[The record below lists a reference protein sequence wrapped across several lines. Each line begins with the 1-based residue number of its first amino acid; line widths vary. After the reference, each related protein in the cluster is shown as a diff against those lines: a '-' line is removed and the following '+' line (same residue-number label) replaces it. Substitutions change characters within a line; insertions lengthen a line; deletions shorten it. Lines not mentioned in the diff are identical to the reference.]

1 MAIIPL
7 NPTEQNNEVSWYKAG
22 AAGVVSGILK
32 VPEGIFS
39 LASELIDLGADTNT
53 AADVEQFFDKL
64 NPFEEVAE
72 ERAIG
77 KLTEALVQI
86 GIPGTYGFKLGQRLA
101 SGAIKAKKAGKYAN
115 VGSKN
120 TVEGMVKAER
130 LNRKAGV
137 KRFAAGVMGGAA
149 GETFVAD
156 IEEIGSFGDIFEVGP
171 TQLDRDEWDEPG
183 SGDAARKLLNR
194 VKFGSESILLTPFV
208 FGATTA
214 AKGLA
219 RQGKD
224 LAYSNSEFLR
234 WVDKYIGMPFRP
246 RSGMTEE
253 VAQSTWLKENLG
265 SKDQLRAK
273 QLVGNLTREINKI
286 FPDIQLTFDKSLDK
300 EKTQF
305 LKQMNDLLFE
315 GNIKEGTLDGKSLQK
330 LFNSLKGKNISEASR
345 NNMSRG
351 LDAARKEFS
360 DLLSL
365 LEKNTAKEYKI
376 GQTVRVGKETGKIVG
391 QGFVNKTN
399 KKFYNIETKSG
410 QKIRVM
416 DDQLNKLNAD
426 GVKLKNGVESI
437 KEILK
442 DRFTKYIGNTYRIYE
457 DKGVLGFKQH
467 RPTDEAMTNAIN
479 LFRRMIA
486 KNNKVPFER
495 AGTQYY
501 QEAREI
507 VDDLVK
513 NVATARKQPGALPD
527 LAYSLKTA
535 EGQTLQEFEKY
546 SFKGAKGKGSKVLR
560 ELFGE
565 IQDPRYSIFN
575 ATTTL
580 SAMGRMTNYLDDLFK
595 TNKSIQAGGERGAFW
610 GSRQEAMKATNNVLK
625 PDDIVSLDPLMGR
638 LTNFK
643 DEVGTQ
649 LLNPF
654 KGMYTTRAI
663 RNALDN
669 ANGMTGGLAGV
680 VRGRKDASSAEQM
693 TMWLYRNMLL
703 IPKATA
709 QLAKTV
715 LSVPT
720 HIRNF
725 LSAGAF
731 AGANGILF
739 EGIANPKMM
748 KKAFSYALD
757 TSGVAGLKGRKD
769 AFEELYREGIEYGVF
784 NTQVQMSDM
793 KNLMRDVKW
802 GADIGNTDAILRPML
817 ARLKGIGS
825 WAQGKYV
832 AEDDFWKGATW
843 FVERYRYKKAYQKA
857 FDAGKISKMPTDTE
871 IKGLTAKLVRNNV
884 PNYAYVG
891 DFVKNSR
898 VLPFGNFMSF
908 PSEMIRTTGNI
919 AETAMIEMKHSKA
932 VRGSDVSPVVYEIGK
947 GFVKN
952 DNPLYRIGA
961 MRMAGMA
968 TTLTVVPTAV
978 VEGAKALYDVTEDE
992 IDALRRF
999 VPEWSK
1005 NSTLV
1010 PIRDDKTGELKYMDF
1025 SHTNAYDIIARPF
1038 RTMFNNVNAGTEDG
1052 ETILKSFVGGLDDVS
1067 AELMSPFIA
1076 ESIWTQAMGDIVVR
1090 GGRTRDG
1097 RQLYTDQTSLGDKT
1111 KIRLQHAWKALQPGG
1126 LAQFTRLGQSLFE
1139 LPTKRGKFLEGK
1151 TMGMNDE
1158 VLGLMGL
1165 RPITVDPIDA
1175 MGFKISGF
1183 QQGIRNAR
1191 REFTGGFFGLLRGG
1205 PIDANDIIKRYLTSN
1220 KARFLAQKEMF
1231 KDLDAAAILGTN
1243 RNKLLSEF
1251 KERQISPV
1259 TFANLQRGKFMPY
1272 FPSRDIINRFREIAM
1287 NIGEPNA
1294 FAEAR
1299 GELRNIER
1307 DYRSNFNLA
1316 EGYSTGGAVDGIKSE
1331 DAISEA
1337 LPVLE
1342 AIRQDLDY
1350 LNLNDEWDLDVSDYI
1365 VEEQEEIITPPLP
1378 QEVTSAMPNP
1388 QTITQGQAMEGA
1400 QANLLA
1406 SGLTPTEEALLTNE
1420 EKMMRRKQRGTI
1432 T

>member
-1 MAIIPL
+1 MAIVPL

-22 AAGVVSGILK
+22 AAGVASGILK

-39 LASELIDLGADTNT
+39 LASELIDLGADTDT
-53 AADVEQFFDKL
+53 AASVEAFFDKL

-86 GIPGTYGFKLGQRLA
+86 GIPGTYGFKLGQKLA
-101 SGAIKAKKAGKYAN
+101 GGAIKAKKAGKYAN

-120 TVEGMVKAER
+120 TVEGMVKADR

-137 KRFAAGVMGGAA
+137 KRFAAGVMGGAL

-156 IEEIGSFGDIFEVGP
+156 IEDIGSFGDIFEVGP
-171 TQLDRDEWDEPG
+171 TQLDTDEWDEPG

-194 VKFGSESILLTPFV
+194 IKFGSESILLTPFV

-219 RQGKD
+219 KQGKD

-265 SKDQLRAK
+265 AKDQLRAK

-305 LKQMNDLLFE
+305 LKQINDLLFE

-365 LEKNTAKEYKI
+365 LEKNTTKEYKI

-416 DDQLNKLNAD
+416 DDQLNKLNVD
-426 GVKLKNGVESI
+426 GVKLKSGVESI

-513 NVATARKQPGALPD
+513 NVASARKQPGALPD

-535 EGQTLQEFEKY
+535 GGQTLQEFEKY

-580 SAMGRMTNYLDDLFK
+580 SAMGRMTNYLDDLLK
-595 TNKSIQAGGERGAFW
+595 TNKSIQAAGERGAFW

-625 PDDIVSLDPLMGR
+625 PDDIVSLDPLMAR

-649 LLNPF
+649 LLNPL

-663 RNALDN
+663 RNALEN
-669 ANGMTGGLAGV
+669 ANGITGGLAGV

-784 NTQVQMSDM
+784 NTQVQMSDL

-919 AETAMIEMKHSKA
+919 AETAIVEMKHSKA

-1025 SHTNAYDIIARPF
+1025 SHTNAYDVIARPF
-1038 RTMFNNVNAGTEDG
+1038 RTMFNNVNEGTQDG
-1052 ETILKSFVGGLDDVS
+1052 ETILQSFVGGLDDVS

-1076 ESIWTQAMGDIVVR
+1076 ESIWTQAMGDILVR

-1111 KIRLQHAWKALQPGG
+1111 KIRIQHAWKAIQPGG
-1126 LAQFTRLGQSLFE
+1126 IAQFKRLGQSLFE

-1165 RPITVDPIDA
+1165 RPITVDPIEA

-1243 RNKLLSEF
+1243 RNKLLNEF

-1287 NIGEPNA
+1287 NLGEPNA
-1294 FAEAR
+1294 FSEAR

-1307 DYRSNFNLA
+1307 DYRHNFNLA

-1365 VEEQEEIITPPLP
+1365 VEEQEEIVTPPLP
-1378 QEVTSAMPNP
+1378 PEVTSAMPNP

-1400 QANLLA
+1400 QANLLQ
-1406 SGLTPTEEALLTNE
+1406 SGLTPTEEAYLTNE
-1420 EKMMRRKQRGTI
+1420 EKIMRRKQRGTI

>member
-1 MAIIPL
+1 MAIEPL

-39 LASELIDLGADTNT
+39 LASELIDLGADTDT

-115 VGSKN
+115 VGSRN
-120 TVEGMVKAER
+120 TVDGMVKADR
-130 LNRKAGV
+130 LNRKAGM

-156 IEEIGSFGDIFEVGP
+156 IEDIGSFGDIFEAGP
-171 TQLDRDEWDEPG
+171 TQLDKEGWDEGG

-194 VKFGSESILLTPFV
+194 IKFGSESILLTPFV

-224 LAYSNSEFLR
+224 LAYSNSQFLR

-253 VAQSTWLKENLG
+253 VAQSTWLKENLVA
-265 SKDQLRAK
+265 KDQLRAK

-305 LKQMNDLLFE
+305 LKEMNDLLFE

-345 NNMSRG
+345 NSMSRG
-351 LDAARKEFS
+351 LDAARKEFA
-360 DLLSL
+360 DLLEL
-365 LEKNTAKEYKI
+365 LEKNT
-376 GQTVRVGKETGKIVG
+376 
-391 QGFVNKTN
+391 QGVTLK
-399 KKFYNIETKSG
+399 
-410 QKIRVM
+410 
-416 DDQLNKLNAD
+416 D
-426 GVKLKNGVESI
+426 GVKSI
-437 KEILK
+437 KDILK
-442 DRFTKYIGNTYRIYE
+442 DRFTKYIGNTYKIYE

-486 KNNKVPFER
+486 RNNPKVPFER

-501 QEAREI
+501 QEAREL

-513 NVATARKQPGALPD
+513 NVAAARKQPGALPD

-535 EGQTLQEFEKY
+535 EGQTLKEFEKY
-546 SFKGAKGKGSKVLR
+546 SFRGAKGKGSKVLR

-580 SAMGRMTNYLDDLFK
+580 SAMGRMTNYLDDLLK
-595 TNKSIQAGGERGAFW
+595 TNQSIQAAGERGAFW
-610 GSRQEAMKATNNVLK
+610 GSRQEAMKATNNVLD
-625 PDDIVSLDPLMGR
+625 PADIVSLDPLMGR
-638 LTNFK
+638 LTSFK
-643 DEVGTQ
+643 DEVGEK
-649 LLNPF
+649 LLNPLQ
-654 KGMYTTRAI
+654 GMYTTRAI
-663 RNALDN
+663 RNALEN
-669 ANGMTGGLAGV
+669 ANGITGGLAGV

-739 EGIANPKMM
+739 EGMANPKMM
-748 KKAFSYALD
+748 KNAFSYALD

-784 NTQVQMSDM
+784 NTQVQMSDL

-817 ARLKGIGS
+817 ARLKGLGA

-832 AEDDFWKGATW
+832 AEDDFWKGTTW

-871 IKGLTAKLVRNNV
+871 IKALTAKLVRNNV

-919 AETAMIEMKHSKA
+919 AETAINEMKHSKA

-978 VEGAKALYDVTEDE
+978 VEGAKALYDVTEEE

-1010 PIRDDKTGELKYMDF
+1010 PIRDDKTGDLKYMDF
-1025 SHTNAYDIIARPF
+1025 SHTNAYDVIARPF
-1038 RTMFNNVNAGTEDG
+1038 RTMFNNVNAGTENG

-1067 AELMSPFIA
+1067 VELMSPFVG
-1076 ESIWTQAMGDIVVR
+1076 ESIWTQALGDIVVR
-1090 GGRTRDG
+1090 GGRTKDG

-1111 KIRLQHAWKALQPGG
+1111 KIRIMHAIEALAPGG
-1126 LAQFTRLGQSLFE
+1126 LRQFERLGQSLFDK
-1139 LPTKRGKFLEGK
+1139 PTKRGKYLDTTTFGI
-1151 TMGMNDE
+1151 NDQ

-1165 RPITVDPIDA
+1165 RPISVDPIDA

-1191 REFTGGFFGLLRGG
+1191 REFTGGFFGLLKGG
-1205 PIDANDIIKRYLTSN
+1205 PIDANDIIKRYITSN
-1220 KARFLAQKEMF
+1220 KARFYAQKEMF
-1231 KDLDAAAILGTN
+1231 LDLDAAAILGTN
-1243 RNKLLSEF
+1243 RNKLLNEF
-1251 KERQISPV
+1251 RERQISPV
-1259 TFANLQRGKFMPY
+1259 TFANLRRGKFMPY

-1294 FAEAR
+1294 FSEAR

-1307 DYRSNFNLA
+1307 DYRNNFNLA
-1316 EGYSTGGAVDGIKSE
+1316 EGFSIGGAVDGIKSE

-1337 LPVLE
+1337 LPVIE
-1342 AIRQDLDY
+1342 AINQDLDY
-1350 LNLNDEWDLDVSDYI
+1350 LSLDDEWDLDVSDYI
-1365 VEEQEEIITPPLP
+1365 VEEQEEIVTPPLP
-1378 QEVTSAMPNP
+1378 PDVTSAMPNP
-1388 QTITQGQAMEGA
+1388 QTITEGQAREA
-1400 QANLLA
+1400 SQTNLLA
-1406 SGLTPTEEALLTNE
+1406 SGLTPSEEAYLTNE
-1420 EKMMRRKQRGTI
+1420 EKMMRRKQRGVMT
-1432 T
+1432 

>member
-1 MAIIPL
+1 MAIVPL

-22 AAGVVSGILK
+22 AAGVLSGILK

-39 LASELIDLGADTNT
+39 LASELIDLGADTDT
-53 AADVEQFFDKL
+53 AADVEAFFDKL

-86 GIPGTYGFKLGQRLA
+86 GIPGTYGFKLGQKLA

-115 VGSKN
+115 VGSRN
-120 TVEGMVKAER
+120 TVEGMVKADR

-156 IEEIGSFGDIFEVGP
+156 IEDIGSFGDIFEVGP

-183 SGDAARKLLNR
+183 SEDAARKLLNR
-194 VKFGSESILLTPFV
+194 IKFGSESILLTPFV

-224 LAYSNSEFLR
+224 LAYSNSQFLR

-265 SKDQLRAK
+265 AKDQLRAK
-273 QLVGNLTREINKI
+273 QLVGSLTKEINKI

-305 LKQMNDLLFE
+305 LKQINDLLFE

-345 NNMSRG
+345 NNISRG
-351 LDAARKEFS
+351 LDAARKEFA
-360 DLLSL
+360 DLLEL
-365 LEKNTAKEYKI
+365 LEKNTKGVTLK
-376 GQTVRVGKETGKIVG
+376 
-391 QGFVNKTN
+391 
-399 KKFYNIETKSG
+399 
-410 QKIRVM
+410 
-416 DDQLNKLNAD
+416 D
-426 GVKLKNGVESI
+426 GVKSI
-437 KEILK
+437 KDILK

-467 RPTDEAMTNAIN
+467 RPTDEAMTNAVN

-535 EGQTLQEFEKY
+535 QGQTLQEFEKY

-580 SAMGRMTNYLDDLFK
+580 SAMGRMTNYLDDLLK
-595 TNKSIQAGGERGAFW
+595 TNKSIQAAGERGAFW
-610 GSRQEAMKATNNVLK
+610 GSREEAMKATNNVLK
-625 PDDIVSLDPLMGR
+625 PDDIVSLDPLMAR
-638 LTNFK
+638 LTSFK

-649 LLNPF
+649 LLNPL

-663 RNALDN
+663 RNALEN
-669 ANGMTGGLAGV
+669 ANGITGGLAGV

-784 NTQVQMSDM
+784 NTQVQMSDL

-1010 PIRDDKTGELKYMDF
+1010 PIRDDKTGDLKYMDF

-1038 RTMFNNVNAGTEDG
+1038 RTMFNNVNEGTQDG
-1052 ETILKSFVGGLDDVS
+1052 ETILQSFVGGLDDVS

-1076 ESIWTQAMGDIVVR
+1076 ESIWTEAMGDIVVR

-1111 KIRLQHAWKALQPGG
+1111 KIRIQHAWKAIQPGG
-1126 LAQFTRLGQSLFE
+1126 IAQFKRLGQSLFE

-1151 TMGMNDE
+1151 TMGINDE

-1165 RPITVDPIDA
+1165 RPISVDPLDA

-1220 KARFLAQKEMF
+1220 KARFLTQKEMF

-1307 DYRSNFNLA
+1307 DYRNNFNLA

-1350 LNLNDEWDLDVSDYI
+1350 LNLNDEWELDVSDYI
-1365 VEEQEEIITPPLP
+1365 VEEQEEIVTPPLP

-1388 QTITQGQAMEGA
+1388 KTITQGQAMEGA
-1400 QANLLA
+1400 QANLLQ

>member
-1 MAIIPL
+1 MAIEPL

-39 LASELIDLGADTNT
+39 LASQLIDLGADTDT

-115 VGSKN
+115 VGSRN
-120 TVEGMVKAER
+120 TVDGMVKADR

-156 IEEIGSFGDIFEVGP
+156 IEDIGSFGDIFEAGP
-171 TQLDRDEWDEPG
+171 TQLDKEGWDQPG
-183 SGDAARKLLNR
+183 RGDAARKLLNR

-224 LAYSNSEFLR
+224 LAYSDSRFLR
-234 WVDKYIGMPFRP
+234 WVDKYVGMPFRP

-253 VAQSTWLKENLG
+253 VAQSTWLKENLVA
-265 SKDQLRAK
+265 KDQLRAK

-300 EKTQF
+300 EKSQF

-345 NNMSRG
+345 NSMSRG
-351 LDAARKEFS
+351 LDAARKEFG
-360 DLLSL
+360 DLLEL
-365 LEKNTAKEYKI
+365 LEKNTQGVTLKE
-376 GQTVRVGKETGKIVG
+376 
-391 QGFVNKTN
+391 
-399 KKFYNIETKSG
+399 
-410 QKIRVM
+410 
-416 DDQLNKLNAD
+416 
-426 GVKLKNGVESI
+426 GVKSI

-486 KNNKVPFER
+486 RNNPKVPFER

-501 QEAREI
+501 QEAREL

-513 NVATARKQPGALPD
+513 NVAAARKQPGALPD

-535 EGQTLQEFEKY
+535 EGQTLKEFEKY
-546 SFKGAKGKGSKVLR
+546 SFRGAKGKGSKVLR

-580 SAMGRMTNYLDDLFK
+580 SAMGRMTNYLDDLLK
-595 TNKSIQAGGERGAFW
+595 TNKSMQAAGERGAFW
-610 GSRQEAMKATNNVLK
+610 GSRQEAMKATNNVLD
-625 PDDIVSLDPLMGR
+625 PADIVSLDPLMGR
-638 LTNFK
+638 LTSFK
-643 DEVGTQ
+643 DEVGEK
-649 LLNPF
+649 LLNPLQ
-654 KGMYTTRAI
+654 GMYTTRAI
-663 RNALDN
+663 RNALEN
-669 ANGMTGGLAGV
+669 ANGITGGLAGV

-739 EGIANPKMM
+739 EGMANPKMM
-748 KKAFSYALD
+748 KNAFSYALD

-784 NTQVQMSDM
+784 NTQVQMSDL

-817 ARLKGIGS
+817 ARLKGLGA

-832 AEDDFWKGATW
+832 AEDDFWKGTTW

-871 IKGLTAKLVRNNV
+871 IKALTAKLVRNNV

-919 AETAMIEMKHSKA
+919 AESAITEMKHSKA
-932 VRGSDVSPVVYEIGK
+932 VRGSDVAPVVWEVGK
-947 GFVKN
+947 GWVKN

-961 MRMAGMA
+961 MRLAGMA

-1010 PIRDDKTGELKYMDF
+1010 PIRDDKTGDLKYMDF
-1025 SHTNAYDIIARPF
+1025 SHTNAYDVIARPF
-1038 RTMFNNVNAGTEDG
+1038 RTMFNNVNAGTENGD
-1052 ETILKSFVGGLDDVS
+1052 TLLKSFVTGLDDVS
-1067 AELMSPFIA
+1067 VELMSPFVG
-1076 ESIWTQAMGDIVVR
+1076 ESIWTEALGDIVVR

-1111 KIRLQHAWKALQPGG
+1111 KIRIMHAIEALAPGG
-1126 LAQFTRLGQSLFE
+1126 LRQFERLGQSLFDK
-1139 LPTKRGKFLEGK
+1139 PTKRGKYLDTTTFGI
-1151 TMGMNDE
+1151 NDQ

-1165 RPITVDPIDA
+1165 RPISVDPIDA

-1191 REFTGGFFGLLRGG
+1191 REFTGGFFGLLKGG
-1205 PIDANDIIKRYLTSN
+1205 PIDANDIIKRYITSN
-1220 KARFLAQKEMF
+1220 KARFYAQKEMF
-1231 KDLDAAAILGTN
+1231 LDLDAAATLGTN
-1243 RNKLLSEF
+1243 RNKLLNEF
-1251 KERQISPV
+1251 RDRQLSPV
-1259 TFANLQRGKFMPY
+1259 TFANLSRGKFMPY

-1307 DYRSNFNLA
+1307 DYRNNFNLA
-1316 EGYSTGGAVDGIKSE
+1316 EGFSTGGAVDGIKSE
-1331 DAISEA
+1331 DAISQA
-1337 LPVLE
+1337 LPVIE
-1342 AIRQDLDY
+1342 AIKQDLEY
-1350 LNLNDEWDLDVSDYI
+1350 LSLDDEWDLDVSDYI
-1365 VEEQEEIITPPLP
+1365 AEEQQQEEIVTPPLP
-1378 QEVTSAMPNP
+1378 PQVTSAMPNP

-1400 QANLLA
+1400 QANLLQ
-1406 SGLTPTEEALLTNE
+1406 SGLTPSEEAYLTNE
-1420 EKMMRRKQRGTI
+1420 EKIMRRKHRGVMT
-1432 T
+1432 

>member
-1 MAIIPL
+1 MAIEPL

-39 LASELIDLGADTNT
+39 LASELIDLGADTDT

-115 VGSKN
+115 VGSRN
-120 TVEGMVKAER
+120 TVDGMVKADR

-156 IEEIGSFGDIFEVGP
+156 IEDIGSFGDIFEAGP
-171 TQLDRDEWDEPG
+171 TQLDKEGWDQPG
-183 SGDAARKLLNR
+183 RGDAARKLLNR

-224 LAYSNSEFLR
+224 LAYSDSRFLR
-234 WVDKYIGMPFRP
+234 WVDKYVGMPFRP

-253 VAQSTWLKENLG
+253 VAQSTWLKENLVA
-265 SKDQLRAK
+265 KDQLRAK

-300 EKTQF
+300 EKSQF

-345 NNMSRG
+345 NSMSRG
-351 LDAARKEFS
+351 LDAARKEFA
-360 DLLSL
+360 DLLEL
-365 LEKNTAKEYKI
+365 LEKNT
-376 GQTVRVGKETGKIVG
+376 
-391 QGFVNKTN
+391 QGVT
-399 KKFYNIETKSG
+399 
-410 QKIRVM
+410 
-416 DDQLNKLNAD
+416 
-426 GVKLKNGVESI
+426 LKNGVKSI

-486 KNNKVPFER
+486 RNNPKVPFER

-501 QEAREI
+501 QEAREL

-513 NVATARKQPGALPD
+513 NVAAARKQPGALPD

-535 EGQTLQEFEKY
+535 EGQTLKEFEKY
-546 SFKGAKGKGSKVLR
+546 SFRGAKGKGSKVLR

-580 SAMGRMTNYLDDLFK
+580 SAMGRMTNYLDDLLK
-595 TNKSIQAGGERGAFW
+595 TNQSIQAAGERGAFW
-610 GSRQEAMKATNNVLK
+610 GSRQEAMKATNNVLD
-625 PDDIVSLDPLMGR
+625 PADIVSLDPLMGR
-638 LTNFK
+638 LTSFK
-643 DEVGTQ
+643 DEVGEK
-649 LLNPF
+649 LLNPL

-663 RNALDN
+663 YNALAN
-669 ANGMTGGLAGV
+669 ANGITGGLAGV

-693 TMWLYRNMLL
+693 TMWLYRNFLL
-703 IPKATA
+703 VPKATA

-739 EGIANPKMM
+739 EGIKNPRMM
-748 KKAFSYALD
+748 KDAFSYALN
-757 TSGVAGLKGRKD
+757 TSGVAGLRGRKE

-784 NTQVQMSDM
+784 NTQVQMSDL

-817 ARLKGIGS
+817 ARLKGMGA

-832 AEDDFWKGATW
+832 AEDDFWKGTTW
-843 FVERYRYKKAYQKA
+843 FVERHRYRKAYDKA
-857 FDAGKISKMPTDTE
+857 FAEGKIPRRVTDNE
-871 IKGLTAKLVRNNV
+871 IKAITAKLVKNNV

-919 AETAMIEMKHSKA
+919 AETAMKEMKHSKA
-932 VRGSDVSPVVYEIGK
+932 VRGSDVTPVVWEVGK
-947 GFVKN
+947 GWVKN
-952 DNPLYRIGA
+952 DNPLYEIGA
-961 MRMAGMA
+961 MRLAGMA

-978 VEGAKALYDVTEDE
+978 VEGAKALYDVSEDE
-992 IDALRRF
+992 INAMRRF

-1010 PIRDDKTGELKYMDF
+1010 PIRDDETGELKYMDF

-1038 RTMFNNVNAGTEDG
+1038 RTMFNNVNAGTENGD
-1052 ETILKSFVGGLDDVS
+1052 TLLKSFITGLDDAS

-1076 ESIWTQAMGDIVVR
+1076 ESIWTQAMGDIIMR
-1090 GGRTRDG
+1090 GGRTKDG
-1097 RQLYTDQTSLGDKT
+1097 RLLYTDQTSAGDKAR
-1111 KIRLQHAWKALQPGG
+1111 IRIAHAWKAIQPGG
-1126 LAQFTRLGQSLFE
+1126 IAQYKRLGQSLFE

-1151 TMGMNDE
+1151 TLGMNDE

-1165 RPITVDPIDA
+1165 RPISIDPMDA
-1175 MGFKISGF
+1175 MGFKISNF
-1183 QQGIRNAR
+1183 QSGIRNAR

-1205 PIDANDIIKRYLTSN
+1205 SIDPNDIITRYIASN
-1220 KARFLAQKEMF
+1220 KARFATQKEMY
-1231 KDLDAAAILGTN
+1231 KDLEAAGILGTSRLN
-1243 RNKLLSEF
+1243 LLKAF
-1251 KERQISPV
+1251 RERQMSPT
-1259 TFANLQRGKFMPY
+1259 TFNNLMKGKFMPY
-1272 FPSRDIINRFREIAM
+1272 FPSKDIIGRFREIAQ

-1294 FAEAR
+1294 FLQAR
-1299 GELRNIER
+1299 SELKNLEQ
-1307 DYRSNFNLA
+1307 DYKNNFNLA
-1316 EGYSTGGAVDGIKSE
+1316 EGFATGGAVDGIKSD
-1331 DAISEA
+1331 DAITEA
-1337 LPVLE
+1337 LPVLK
-1342 AIRQDLDY
+1342 AIDNDLNTLSLD
-1350 LNLNDEWDLDVSDYI
+1350 DEWDIDVKDYI
-1365 VEEQEEIITPPLP
+1365 VEEQAEIVTPPLP
-1378 QEVTSAMPNP
+1378 QAVTSAQPNP
-1388 QTITQGQAMEGA
+1388 QTITQGQAMQGA
-1400 QANLLA
+1400 QANLLQ
-1406 SGLTPTEEALLTNE
+1406 SGLTPTEEAYLSNE
-1420 EKMMRRKQRGTI
+1420 EKIMRRKQRGII

>member
-7 NPTEQNNEVSWYKAG
+7 NPTEENNEVSWYKAG
-22 AAGVVSGILK
+22 AAGVASGVLK

-39 LASELIDLGADTNT
+39 VAAELIDLGADTDT

-86 GIPGTYGFKLGQRLA
+86 GIPGAYGFKLGQRLA
-101 SGAIKAKKAGKYAN
+101 NSAIKAKKAGKYGR

-120 TVEGMVKAER
+120 AVRAQVKADR
-130 LNRKAGV
+130 LNKQAGM

-156 IEEIGSFGDIFEVGP
+156 IEDIGSFGDIFDAGP
-171 TQLDRDEWDEPG
+171 TQLDREEWTKGG
-183 SGDAARKLLNR
+183 SEDAARKLLNR
-194 VKFGSESILLTPFV
+194 IKFGSESILITPFV
-208 FGATTA
+208 YGATVA
-214 AKGLA
+214 AKGLG

-224 LAYSNSEFLR
+224 LAYSNSKFLR

-253 VAQSTWLKENLG
+253 VAQSTWLKENLVA
-265 SKDQLRAK
+265 KDQLRAK
-273 QLVGNLTREINKI
+273 QIVTNLTKEISKI
-286 FPDIQLTFDKSLDK
+286 FPDMQITMDKSLQG
-300 EKTQF
+300 EKTAF
-305 LKQMNDLLFE
+305 LKEMNELLFE
-315 GNIKEGTLDGKSLQK
+315 GNIREGTLDGKRLTK
-330 LFNSLKGKNISEASR
+330 LLDDLKGKKISKDSRKNIYQ
-345 NNMSRG
+345 G
-351 LDAARKEFS
+351 LDAARTEFS
-360 DLLSL
+360 NLLEL
-365 LEKNTAKEYKI
+365 LEKNTKGVVLK
-376 GQTVRVGKETGKIVG
+376 
-391 QGFVNKTN
+391 
-399 KKFYNIETKSG
+399 
-410 QKIRVM
+410 
-416 DDQLNKLNAD
+416 D
-426 GVKLKNGVESI
+426 GVKSI

-442 DRFTKYIGNTYRIYE
+442 DRFTKYIGNTYKIFE
-457 DKGVLGFKQH
+457 DKGILGFKKYV
-467 RPTDEAMTNAIN
+467 PSDEAMANAIN

-486 KNNKVPFER
+486 KDSGTTLSANKPN
-495 AGTQYY
+495 QYY
-501 QEAREI
+501 QEAKEI

-513 NVATARKQPGALPD
+513 QVAASSKKPGPLPD
-527 LAYSLKTA
+527 LAYTLKTA
-535 EGQTLQEFEKY
+535 QGQTLKEFEKY

-580 SAMGRMTNYLDDLFK
+580 SAMGRMTNYLDNLYN
-595 TNKSIQAGGERGAFW
+595 TNKMMQAPVTAGGKGERGAFW
-610 GSRQEAMKATNNVLK
+610 NSRQEAMKGTNNVLDPK
-625 PDDIVSLDPLMGR
+625 DIVSLDPLLGR
-638 LTNFK
+638 LTSFK
-643 DEVGTQ
+643 DEVGEK
-649 LLNPF
+649 LLNPL

-663 RNALDN
+663 ANALAN
-669 ANGMTGGLAGV
+669 ANGITGGLAGV

-693 TMWLYRNMLL
+693 TMWLYRNFLL

-739 EGIANPKMM
+739 EGIKNPKLM
-748 KKAFSYALD
+748 KDAFSYALN
-757 TSGVAGLKGRKD
+757 TSGVAGLRGRKD
-769 AFEELYREGIEYGVF
+769 AFEALYREGIEHGVF
-784 NTQVQMSDM
+784 NTQVQMSDL

-817 ARLKGIGS
+817 SKLKNMGA

-832 AEDDFWKGATW
+832 AEDDFWKATTW
-843 FVERYRYKKAYQKA
+843 FVERHRYRKAYDKA
-857 FDAGKISKMPTDTE
+857 FKEGKIPRRVTDDE
-871 IKGLTAKLVRNNV
+871 IKRATATLVKNNV

-919 AETAMIEMKHSKA
+919 AETAMKEMKHSRA
-932 VRGSDVSPVVYEIGK
+932 VKGSDVTPVVWEVGK
-947 GFVKN
+947 GWVKN
-952 DNPLYRIGA
+952 DNPLYNIGA
-961 MRMAGMA
+961 MRLAGMA

-978 VEGAKALYDVTEDE
+978 VEGAKALYDVSEDE
-992 IDALRRF
+992 INAMRRF

-1038 RTMFNNVNAGTEDG
+1038 RTMFNNVNAGTENGD
-1052 ETILKSFVGGLDDVS
+1052 TLLKSFITGLDDAG

-1076 ESIWTQAMGDIVVR
+1076 ESIWTEAVGDIVVR
-1090 GGRTRDG
+1090 GGRTKDG
-1097 RQLYTDQTSLGDKT
+1097 RLLYTDQTSAGDKA
-1111 KIRLQHAWKALQPGG
+1111 KIRLQHAWKAIQPGG
-1126 LAQFTRLGQSLFE
+1126 IAQYKRLGRSLFE
-1139 LPTKRGKFLEGK
+1139 LPDKRGKILEGK
-1151 TMGMNDE
+1151 TMGINDE

-1165 RPITVDPIDA
+1165 RPISIDPLDA
-1175 MGFKISGF
+1175 MGFKISNF

-1205 PIDANDIIKRYLTSN
+1205 PISANDIINRYIASN
-1220 KARFLAQKEMF
+1220 KARFYSQKEMF
-1231 KDLDAAAILGTN
+1231 KDLDAAGILGSS
-1243 RNKLLSEF
+1243 RLELLRAF
-1251 KERQISPV
+1251 RERQMSAT
-1259 TFANLQRGKFMPY
+1259 TFNNLTKGKFMPY
-1272 FPSRDIINRFREIAM
+1272 YPSKDIIARFREIAQ
-1287 NIGEPNA
+1287 NLGEPNA
-1294 FAEAR
+1294 FLEAR
-1299 GELRNIER
+1299 SELKNIEK
-1307 DYRSNFNLA
+1307 DYKNNFNLA
-1316 EGYSTGGAVDGIKSE
+1316 EGFSTGGHVNGIKTN

-1337 LPVLE
+1337 LPVLKAIDADLNTLTLDEEWDIE
-1342 AIRQDLDY
+1342 ATDY
-1350 LNLNDEWDLDVSDYI
+1350 L
-1365 VEEQEEIITPPLP
+1365 VEEDEEIITPPLP
-1378 QEVTSAMPNP
+1378 VQVTSAQPNP
-1388 QTITQGQAMEGA
+1388 QTITSGQATEGA
-1400 QANLLA
+1400 QANLLQ
-1406 SGLTPTEEALLTNE
+1406 SGLTPTEEAYLTNE
-1420 EKMMRRKQRGTI
+1420 EKIMRRKQRGTI

>member
-1 MAIIPL
+1 MALVPL
-7 NPTEQNNEVSWYKAG
+7 NPTEENNEVSWYKAG
-22 AAGVVSGILK
+22 AAGVASGLLK

-39 LASELIDLGADTNT
+39 LAAELIDLGADTDT

-86 GIPGTYGFKLGQRLA
+86 GIPGAYGFKLGQKLA
-101 SGAIKAKKAGKYAN
+101 SGAIKAKKAGKYAS

-120 TVEGMVKAER
+120 TVKAQVKADR
-130 LNRKAGV
+130 LNKAAGA

-156 IEEIGSFGDIFEVGP
+156 IEDIGSFGDIFDAGP
-171 TQLDRDEWDEPG
+171 TQLDREEWVEGG
-183 SGDAARKLLNR
+183 SEDAARKLLNR
-194 VKFGSESILLTPFV
+194 MKFGSESILITPFV

-224 LAYSNSEFLR
+224 LAYSNSKFLR
-234 WVDKYIGMPFRP
+234 WVDKYIGQPFRP

-253 VAQSTWLKENLG
+253 VAESTWMRENLG
-265 SKDQLRAK
+265 AKDQLRAK
-273 QLVGNLTREINKI
+273 QIVTNLTREISKI
-286 FPDIQLTFDKSLDK
+286 FPDMQITMDKSLSG
-300 EKTQF
+300 EKTAF
-305 LKQMNDLLFE
+305 LKEMNELLFE
-315 GNIKEGTLDGKSLQK
+315 GNIKEGTLDGKK
-330 LFNSLKGKNISEASR
+330 LTKLLDDLKVKKISKDSRKNIYQ
-345 NNMSRG
+345 G
-351 LDAARKEFS
+351 LDAARTEFS
-360 DLLSL
+360 NLLEL
-365 LEKNTAKEYKI
+365 LEKNTKGVVLK
-376 GQTVRVGKETGKIVG
+376 
-391 QGFVNKTN
+391 
-399 KKFYNIETKSG
+399 
-410 QKIRVM
+410 
-416 DDQLNKLNAD
+416 D
-426 GVKLKNGVESI
+426 GVKSI

-442 DRFTKYIGNTYRIYE
+442 DRFTKYIGNTYKIFE
-457 DKGVLGFKQH
+457 DKGILGFKKYG
-467 RPTDEAMTNAIN
+467 PSDEAMTNAIN

-486 KNNKVPFER
+486 R
-495 AGTQYY
+495 DSGTTLSPKKPQEFY
-501 QEAREI
+501 QEAKQI

-513 NVATARKQPGALPD
+513 QVSASSKKPGPLPD
-527 LAYSLKTA
+527 LAYTLKTA
-535 EGQTLQEFEKY
+535 QGQTLKEFEKY
-546 SFKGAKGKGSKVLR
+546 SFKGATGKGSKVLR

-580 SAMGRMTNYLDDLFK
+580 SAMGRMTNYLDDLFT
-595 TNKSIQAGGERGAFW
+595 TNKQLQAKGERGAFW
-610 GSRQEAMKATNNVLK
+610 GSRQEAMKSTNNVLDPK
-625 PDDIVSLDPLMGR
+625 DIVSLDPLLGR
-638 LTNFK
+638 LTSFK
-643 DEVGTQ
+643 NEVGEK
-649 LLNPF
+649 LINPL

-663 RNALDN
+663 YNALAN
-669 ANGMTGGLAGV
+669 ANGITGGLAGV

-693 TMWLYRNMLL
+693 TMWLYRNFLL

-739 EGIANPKMM
+739 EGIKNPKLM
-748 KKAFSYALD
+748 KDAFSYALN
-757 TSGVAGLKGRKD
+757 TSGVAGLRGRKN
-769 AFEELYREGIEYGVF
+769 AFEELYRDGIEYGVF
-784 NTQVQMSDM
+784 NTQVQMSDL

-817 ARLKGIGS
+817 SKLKNMGA

-832 AEDDFWKGATW
+832 AEDDFWKATTW
-843 FVERYRYKKAYQKA
+843 FVERHRYRKAYDKA
-857 FDAGKISKMPTDTE
+857 FKEGKIPRRVTDTE
-871 IKGLTAKLVRNNV
+871 IKALTAKLVKNNV

-919 AETAMIEMKHSKA
+919 AETAMREMKHSKA
-932 VRGSDVSPVVYEIGK
+932 VKGSDVTPVVWQVGK
-947 GFVKN
+947 GWVKN
-952 DNPLYRIGA
+952 DNPLYQIGA

-978 VEGAKALYDVTEDE
+978 VEGAKALYDVSEDE

-1010 PIRDDKTGELKYMDF
+1010 PIRDDNTGELKYMDF

-1038 RTMFNNVNAGTEDG
+1038 RTMFNNVNEGTENGD
-1052 ETILKSFVGGLDDVS
+1052 TLLKSFVSGLDDAG
-1067 AELMSPFIA
+1067 AELMSPFVA
-1076 ESIWTQAMGDIVVR
+1076 ESIWTEALGDIVMR
-1090 GGRTRDG
+1090 GGRTKDG
-1097 RQLYTDQTSLGDKT
+1097 RLLYTDQTSAGDKA
-1111 KIRLQHAWKALQPGG
+1111 KIRIAHAWKALQPGG
-1126 LAQFTRLGQSLFE
+1126 IAQFKRLGQSLFE

-1151 TMGMNDE
+1151 TMGINDE

-1165 RPITVDPIDA
+1165 RPISVDPIDA

-1205 PIDANDIIKRYLTSN
+1205 SISSNDIINRYIASN
-1220 KARFLAQKEMF
+1220 KARFYSQKEMF
-1231 KDLDAAAILGTN
+1231 KDLEAAGILGTS
-1243 RNKLLSEF
+1243 RMSLLREF
-1251 KERQISPV
+1251 RDRQMSTT
-1259 TFANLQRGKFMPY
+1259 TFNNLTKGKFMPY
-1272 FPSRDIINRFREIAM
+1272 YPSRDIINRFREIAR
-1287 NIGEPNA
+1287 NLGEPNA
-1294 FAEAR
+1294 FLGAR
-1299 GELRNIER
+1299 SELKQLEQ
-1307 DYRSNFNLA
+1307 DYKNNFNLA
-1316 EGYSTGGAVDGIKSE
+1316 EGFSTGGAVDGIKTD
-1331 DAISEA
+1331 DALSEA
-1337 LPVLE
+1337 LPVIE
-1342 AIRQDLDY
+1342 AIKDDLNTLSLD
-1350 LNLNDEWDLDVSDYI
+1350 DEWNLDVSDYV
-1365 VEEQEEIITPPLP
+1365 VEEQEEIVTPPLP
-1378 QEVTSAMPNP
+1378 PQVTSAMPNP
-1388 QTITQGQAMEGA
+1388 QAITQGQAMEGA
-1400 QANLLA
+1400 QANLLQ
-1406 SGLTPTEEALLTNE
+1406 SGLTPSEEAYLTNE
-1420 EKMMRRKQRGTI
+1420 EKIMRRKQRGVMT
-1432 T
+1432 

>member
-1 MAIIPL
+1 MAIVPL
-7 NPTEQNNEVSWYKAG
+7 NPTEENNEVSWYKAG
-22 AAGVVSGILK
+22 AAGVASGILK

-39 LASELIDLGADTNT
+39 LAAELIDLGADTDT
-53 AADVEQFFDKL
+53 AADVERFFDKL

-86 GIPGTYGFKLGQRLA
+86 GIPGAYGFKLGQRLA

-120 TVEGMVKAER
+120 SVRAQVKADR
-130 LNRKAGV
+130 LNQKAGM

-156 IEEIGSFGDIFEVGP
+156 IEDIGSFGDIFDTGP
-171 TQLDRDEWDEPG
+171 TQLDREEWTEG
-183 SGDAARKLLNR
+183 GREDAARKLLNR
-194 VKFGSESILLTPFV
+194 LKFGSESILITPFV

-224 LAYSNSEFLR
+224 LAYSNSKFLR

-253 VAQSTWLKENLG
+253 VAESTWLKENLIA
-265 SKDQLRAK
+265 KDQLRAK
-273 QLVGNLTREINKI
+273 QIVTNLTREVSKI
-286 FPDIQLTFDKSLDK
+286 FPDMQITMDKSLSG
-300 EKTQF
+300 EKTAF
-305 LKQMNDLLFE
+305 LKEMNELLFE
-315 GNIKEGTLDGKSLQK
+315 GNIREGTLDGKK
-330 LFNSLKGKNISEASR
+330 LTKLLDGLKGKKISKDSRKNIFE
-345 NNMSRG
+345 G
-351 LDAARKEFS
+351 LDAARNEFAR
-360 DLLSL
+360 LIEL
-365 LEKNTAKEYKI
+365 LEKNTKGVVLK
-376 GQTVRVGKETGKIVG
+376 
-391 QGFVNKTN
+391 
-399 KKFYNIETKSG
+399 
-410 QKIRVM
+410 
-416 DDQLNKLNAD
+416 D
-426 GVKLKNGVESI
+426 GVKSI

-442 DRFTKYIGNTYRIYE
+442 DRFNKYIGNTYKIFE
-457 DKGVLGFKQH
+457 DKGILGFKKYG
-467 RPTDEAMTNAIN
+467 PSDEAMANAVN

-486 KNNKVPFER
+486 KDSGTTLSANKPN
-495 AGTQYY
+495 QYY
-501 QEAREI
+501 QEAKEI

-513 NVATARKQPGALPD
+513 QVAASSKKPGPLPD

-535 EGQTLQEFEKY
+535 QGQTLKEFEKY
-546 SFKGAKGKGSKVLR
+546 SFKAAKGKGSKVLR

-580 SAMGRMTNYLDDLFK
+580 SAMGRMTNYLDNLYN
-595 TNKSIQAGGERGAFW
+595 TNQQLQAKGERGAFW
-610 GSRQEAMKATNNVLK
+610 GPKGKSTARQEAMKGTNNVLDPK
-625 PDDIVSLDPLMGR
+625 DIVSLDPLMGR
-638 LTNFK
+638 LTSFK
-643 DEVGTQ
+643 DEVGEK
-649 LLNPF
+649 LLNPL

-663 RNALDN
+663 YNALAN
-669 ANGMTGGLAGV
+669 ANGITGGLAGV

-693 TMWLYRNMLL
+693 TMWLYRNFLL
-703 IPKATA
+703 VPKATA

-739 EGIANPKMM
+739 EGIKNPKLM
-748 KKAFSYALD
+748 KDAFSYALN
-757 TSGVAGLKGRKD
+757 TSGVAGLRGRKE

-784 NTQVQMSDM
+784 NTQVQMSDL

-817 ARLKGIGS
+817 ARLKGMGA

-832 AEDDFWKGATW
+832 AEDDFWKATTW
-843 FVERYRYKKAYQKA
+843 FVERHRYRKAYDKA
-857 FDAGKISKMPTDTE
+857 FAEGKIPRRVTDNE
-871 IKGLTAKLVRNNV
+871 IKAITAKLVKNNV

-919 AETAMIEMKHSKA
+919 AETAMKEMKHSKPVA
-932 VRGSDVSPVVYEIGK
+932 KYTSDVSPVVYEIGK
-947 GFVKN
+947 GWVKN
-952 DNPLYRIGA
+952 DNPLYQIGA
-961 MRMAGMA
+961 MRLAGMA

-978 VEGAKALYDVTEDE
+978 VEGAKALYDVSEDE
-992 IDALRRF
+992 INAMRRF

-1010 PIRDDKTGELKYMDF
+1010 PIRDDETGELKYMDF

-1038 RTMFNNVNAGTEDG
+1038 RTMFNNVNAGTENGD
-1052 ETILKSFVGGLDDVS
+1052 TLLKSFITGLDDAS

-1076 ESIWTQAMGDIVVR
+1076 ESIWTQAMGDIIMR
-1090 GGRTRDG
+1090 GGRTKDG
-1097 RQLYTDQTSLGDKT
+1097 RLLYTDQTSAGDKAR
-1111 KIRLQHAWKALQPGG
+1111 IRIAHAWKAIQPGG
-1126 LAQFTRLGQSLFE
+1126 IAQYKRLGQSLFE

-1151 TMGMNDE
+1151 TLGMNDE

-1165 RPITVDPIDA
+1165 RPISIDPMDA
-1175 MGFKISGF
+1175 MGFKISNF
-1183 QQGIRNAR
+1183 QSGIRNAR

-1205 PIDANDIIKRYLTSN
+1205 SIDPNDIITRYIASN
-1220 KARFLAQKEMF
+1220 KARFMTQKEMY
-1231 KDLDAAAILGTN
+1231 KDLEAAGILGTSRLN
-1243 RNKLLSEF
+1243 LLKAF
-1251 KERQISPV
+1251 RERQMSPT
-1259 TFANLQRGKFMPY
+1259 TFNNLMKGKFMPY
-1272 FPSRDIINRFREIAM
+1272 FPSKDIIGRFREIAQ

-1294 FAEAR
+1294 FLQAR
-1299 GELRNIER
+1299 SELKNLEQ
-1307 DYRSNFNLA
+1307 DYKNNFNLA
-1316 EGYSTGGAVDGIKSE
+1316 EGFATGGAVDGIKSD
-1331 DAISEA
+1331 DAITEA
-1337 LPVLE
+1337 LPVLK
-1342 AIRQDLDY
+1342 AIDNDLNTLSLD
-1350 LNLNDEWDLDVSDYI
+1350 DEWDIDVKDYI
-1365 VEEQEEIITPPLP
+1365 VEEQAEIVTPPLP
-1378 QEVTSAMPNP
+1378 QAVTSAQPNP
-1388 QTITQGQAMEGA
+1388 QTITQGQAMQGA
-1400 QANLLA
+1400 QTNLLQ
-1406 SGLTPTEEALLTNE
+1406 SGLTPTEEAYLSNE
-1420 EKMMRRKQRGTI
+1420 EKIMRRKQRGII

>member
-1 MAIIPL
+1 MAIVPL

-39 LASELIDLGADTNT
+39 LASELIDLGADTDT

-120 TVEGMVKAER
+120 TVEGLVKANR
-130 LNRKAGV
+130 LNQKAGV
-137 KRFAAGVMGGAA
+137 KRFAAGVMGGAL

-156 IEEIGSFGDIFEVGP
+156 IEDIGSFGDIFEVGP
-171 TQLDRDEWDEPG
+171 TQLDRDEWDQPG

-194 VKFGSESILLTPFV
+194 IKFGSESILLTPFV

-219 RQGKD
+219 KQGKD
-224 LAYSNSEFLR
+224 LAYSNSQFLR

-265 SKDQLRAK
+265 AKDQLRAK

-305 LKQMNDLLFE
+305 LKEINDLLFE

-365 LEKNTAKEYKI
+365 LEKNTKGVTLK
-376 GQTVRVGKETGKIVG
+376 
-391 QGFVNKTN
+391 
-399 KKFYNIETKSG
+399 
-410 QKIRVM
+410 
-416 DDQLNKLNAD
+416 D
-426 GVKLKNGVESI
+426 GVKSI

-442 DRFTKYIGNTYRIYE
+442 ERFTKYIGNTYKIYE

-513 NVATARKQPGALPD
+513 NVASARKQPGALPD

-535 EGQTLQEFEKY
+535 QGQTLQEFEKY

-580 SAMGRMTNYLDDLFK
+580 SAMGRMTNYLDDLLK
-595 TNKSIQAGGERGAFW
+595 TNQSIQAAGERGAFW

-625 PDDIVSLDPLMGR
+625 PDDIVSLDPLMAR

-649 LLNPF
+649 LLNPL

-663 RNALDN
+663 RNALEN
-669 ANGMTGGLAGV
+669 ANGITGGLAGV

-769 AFEELYREGIEYGVF
+769 AFEELYREGIEHGIF
-784 NTQVQMSDM
+784 NTQVQMSDL

-817 ARLKGIGS
+817 ARLKGIGA

-843 FVERYRYKKAYQKA
+843 FVERYRYNKAYQKA
-857 FDAGKISKMPTDTE
+857 FDADKISKMPTNTE
-871 IKGLTAKLVRNNV
+871 IKAMTAKLVRNNV

-919 AETAMIEMKHSKA
+919 AETAMIEMRHPRP
-932 VRGSDVSPVVYEIGK
+932 VRGSDVSPIVYEIGK

-968 TTLTVVPTAV
+968 TTLTVIPTAV

-1025 SHTNAYDIIARPF
+1025 SHTNAYDVIARPF

-1076 ESIWTQAMGDIVVR
+1076 ESIWTQAMGDILVR

-1111 KIRLQHAWKALQPGG
+1111 KIRIQHAWKALQPGG
-1126 LAQFTRLGQSLFE
+1126 IAQFTRLGQSLFE
-1139 LPTKRGKFLEGK
+1139 LPTKRGKFLEGQ

-1165 RPITVDPIDA
+1165 RPITVDPIEA

-1231 KDLDAAAILGTN
+1231 KDLEAAAVLGTN
-1243 RNKLLSEF
+1243 RNKLLNEF

-1365 VEEQEEIITPPLP
+1365 VEEQEEIVTPPLP
-1378 QEVTSAMPNP
+1378 PEVTSAMPNP
-1388 QTITQGQAMEGA
+1388 QTITEGQAMEGA
-1400 QANLLA
+1400 QANLLQ
-1406 SGLTPTEEALLTNE
+1406 SGLTPTEEAYLTNE
-1420 EKMMRRKQRGTI
+1420 EKMMRRKQRGVI